1 MCISRVNMDLLFGI
15 HRLVKRIT
23 DRSSR
28 CLRQEFPQLKRA
40 LPTLWTNSSC
50 VSTSGGASLSVIK
63 QSIEQQNHVSQ
74 DISLPDLSDKKAR
87 DDPHPLAT
95 TAV

>member
-1 MCISRVNMDLLFGI
+1 MCISRVNMDLQFGI
-15 HRLVKRIT
+15 HRLVKRIK

-28 CLRQEFPQLKRA
+28 CLRQEFPELKRT
-40 LPTLWTNSSC
+40 LPTLWTNSYC
-50 VSTSGGASLSVIK
+50 VRVTGASSFSVIK

-74 DISLPDLSDKKAR
+74 DLSLPDLSDKKAR